1 MAIASAI
8 NVRIAALKTAF
19 AQADVRV
26 SAAVSRDRDQPAIVN
41 VMFTAMQRQDVGNRL
56 IAAGQATEGV
66 TAGAVVGSAATGE
79 LDAWTGIDLM
89 FAAAPDLAT
98 DDLRDRWSEQMYRD
112 FGAIHHTADAAGL
125 VYLLP
130 DLLTARI
137 AIVPAA
143 RFGPRP
149 GVPFH
154 QVFGPVGTP
163 AADALGAP
171 DLVGPAW
178 LAALHTRTALLRG
191 DGPSAA
197 LALDGLRDA
206 LIALA
211 GARTGAPPGYL
222 EPADRDRIRATETG
236 SRDVGAVAKAF
247 GVAVQILDAELQAV
261 APVVA
266 DAVALPLL
274 EEVAG

>member
-1 MAIASAI
+1 MCA
-8 NVRIAALKTAF
+8 R
-19 AQADVRV
+19 
-26 SAAVSRDRDQPAIVN
+26 SAAASRRFERPVIVN
-41 VMFTAMQRQDVGNRL
+41 GMFTAMQRQDTGNRL
-56 IAAGQATEGV
+56 IAAGQAEEGV
-66 TAGAVVGSAATGE
+66 TAGAVVGAAAAGA
-79 LDAWTGIDLM
+79 LDAFTGIDLM
-89 FAAAPDLAT
+89 FAAAPDLVIE
-98 DDLRDRWSEQMYRD
+98 DLRDRWSERMYRD
-112 FGAIHHTADAAGL
+112 FGSIHHTVDATGI

-149 GVPFH
+149 GEPFH
-154 QVFGPVGTP
+154 QVFGPAGP
-163 AADALGAP
+163 QAAAPSGQP

-178 LAALHTRTALLRG
+178 LAALRTRAALHRG

-206 LIALA
+206 LIVLA

-222 EPADRDRIRATETG
+222 EPVDRDRIRATETG
-236 SRDVGAVAKAF
+236 SRDTGAVAKAF

-261 APVVA
+261 APAVA

>member
-1 MAIASAI
+1 
-8 NVRIAALKTAF
+8 
-19 AQADVRV
+19 
-26 SAAVSRDRDQPAIVN
+26 
-41 VMFTAMQRQDVGNRL
+41 MFTAMQRQDVGNRL
-56 IAAGQATEGV
+56 IAAAEATEGV
-66 TAGAVVGSAATGE
+66 PAGAVVGAAAAGM
-79 LDAWTGIDLM
+79 LDAFAGIDLM
-89 FAAAPDLAT
+89 LAVAPDLAIG
-98 DDLRDRWSEQMYRD
+98 DLRDRWTERMYRD
-112 FGAIHHTADAAGL
+112 FGAIHHTVDATGI
-125 VYLLP
+125 VFLLS

-149 GVPFH
+149 GEPFR
-154 QVFGPVGTP
+154 QVFGPTGP
-163 AADALGAP
+163 QAAAPSGYP

-178 LAALHTRTALLRG
+178 LAALRTRAELHRG
-191 DGPSAA
+191 NGPSAA
-197 LALDGLRDA
+197 LALDELRDA

-222 EPADRDRIRATETG
+222 EPADRDRIRATETA
-236 SRDVGAVAKAF
+236 SRDAGAVAKAF

-261 APVVA
+261 APAIA

>member
-1 MAIASAI
+1 
-8 NVRIAALKTAF
+8 
-19 AQADVRV
+19 
-26 SAAVSRDRDQPAIVN
+26 
-41 VMFTAMQRQDVGNRL
+41 MFTAMQRQDVGNRL
-56 IAAGQATEGV
+56 IAAAEATEGV
-66 TAGAVVGSAATGE
+66 HAGAVVGAAAAGA
-79 LDAWTGIDLM
+79 LDAFTGIDLM
-89 FAAAPDLAT
+89 FAAAADVAIA
-98 DDLRDRWSEQMYRD
+98 DLRERWTELMYRD
-112 FGAIHHTADAAGL
+112 FGAIHHTADPGGT

-137 AIVPAA
+137 AVVPAA

-149 GVPFH
+149 GEPFH
-154 QVFGPVGTP
+154 QVFGPAGPQATAP
-163 AADALGAP
+163 SGHP

-178 LAALHTRTALLRG
+178 LAALRTRAALLRG
-191 DGPSAA
+191 DGPAAA

-222 EPADRDRIRATETG
+222 EPADRDRIRVTETG
-236 SRDVGAVAKAF
+236 SRDTGAVAKAF

-261 APVVA
+261 APAIA